1 MLLIYQEAQFS
12 DERLSDGIGHYR
24 DCEEKKEKYLKSK
37 FFRKS
42 TPLELVKIPVL
53 VTLMY
58 MLKVSTSPFYL
69 HSAGL
74 NKLVTFNHH
83 HQDRWF
89 FGLILVWNSFLLSLN
104 VKNCIAILQVLFHQH
119 LVQAFQLLSS
129 VSWKSCSMS
138 FTSSSF
144 SFVTEV
150 LCDRLSA
157 ILCSMKIPKF
167 WLFLL
172 QLFQLNC

>member
-1 MLLIYQEAQFS
+1 MLLIYKEAQFS
-12 DERLSDGIGHYR
+12 DKRLSDGIGHYR
-24 DCEEKKEKYLKSK
+24 DCEEKKEKYLK
-37 FFRKS
+37 FFWKS
-42 TPLELVKIPVL
+42 TPLELVKILVL

-58 MLKVSTSPFYL
+58 MLKVSTSPFYFP
-69 HSAGL
+69 SAGL

-89 FGLILVWNSFLLSLN
+89 FWLILVWNSFLLSLD
-104 VKNCIAILQVLFHQH
+104 VKNCIAILQVLFHQY

-129 VSWKSCSMS
+129 LSWKSCSMS
-138 FTSSSF
+138 FRRSAF
-144 SFVTEV
+144 SFVTDM
-150 LCDRLSA
+150 LCDRLTA
-157 ILCSMKIPKF
+157 ILCSVKMPKL